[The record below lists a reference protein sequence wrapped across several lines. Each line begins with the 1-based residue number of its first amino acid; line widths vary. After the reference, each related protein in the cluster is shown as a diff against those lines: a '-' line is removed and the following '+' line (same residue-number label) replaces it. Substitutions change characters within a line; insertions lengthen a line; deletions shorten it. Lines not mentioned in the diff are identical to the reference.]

1 MSQIVKLP
9 PVVVNQIAAGEVIE
23 RPASVVKELVENAL
37 DAGATRIDVTLLRGG
52 MELVRVVD
60 NGRGIPAE
68 ELPLAL
74 TSHATSKIR
83 TAEDLERVQTLGFR
97 GEALASIA
105 AVSQLRLA
113 SRPAGQRQGAELS
126 TTGSEPEEVLRRKV
140 RPWGGPPGT
149 VVEVNHLF
157 YNAPVR
163 RKFLRST
170 QTETSHATEAV
181 LRLALA
187 HPQVHF
193 TLRHG
198 KRLIYDLPPQSEWLG
213 RIEALFGAE
222 VTERLLPIEGQDGPI
237 RLSGYVGHP
246 ELNRPH
252 TRWQYLFLN
261 GRPVRDRSLTHA
273 LNEAYR
279 GLLLTGRYPVCFLRL
294 EMPPELVDV
303 NVHPTKLEVRFQDG
317 SRVYSQLLGTLRRT
331 FLESDLGTRL
341 QVPSTAAPRQTAG
354 EEGAPLSFVDWA
366 KAELQRRHEALQRHG
381 SPQPDQPPPLTQR
394 LGENPFV
401 LPPEGYPLGPASG
414 PGQQEAENTPGSE
427 LAPAA
432 PAGVPRT
439 PAPGPHLPPQEPSPA
454 RDAEPETPTAEPNM
468 PVRAMQ
474 VHNRYLVVEEPQGIV
489 VIDQHALH
497 ERVLYEQLRER
508 VAQGS
513 LPTQRLLVPLVLELS
528 PEEKATA
535 TENQALLKHLGFE
548 VAPFGGQSL
557 SLQSAPALLPAAKTE
572 ETFREVLQQLSQ
584 SPGRPGAEAV
594 LDPVLHLLACKAAVK
609 AGDPLTQEEI
619 QALLRQRHLAQN
631 THHCPHGRPTALWL
645 SCEELDRQFLR
656 T

>member
-1 MSQIVKLP
+1 MSRIEKLP

-37 DAGATRIDVTLLRGG
+37 DADAARVDVTLLRGG

-60 NGRGIPAE
+60 NGRGIPPE
-68 ELPLAL
+68 ELPLAVL
-74 TSHATSKIR
+74 SHATSKIR
-83 TAEDLERVQTLGFR
+83 SAEDLERVQTLGFR

-126 TTGSEPEEVLRRKV
+126 TTGSEPEEVLRGKV

-198 KRLIYDLPPQSEWLG
+198 KRLIYDLPPQQDWLR
-213 RIEALFGAE
+213 RIEALFGSETAQ
-222 VTERLLPIEGQDGPI
+222 RLIPIQGQDGPV

-246 ELNRPH
+246 ELSRPH

-261 GRPVRDRSLTHA
+261 GRPVRDRSLGHA

-294 EMPPELVDV
+294 EMPPEMVDV

-317 SRVYSQLLGTLRRT
+317 SRVYSQLLGTLRRK
-331 FLESDLGTRL
+331 FLETDLGTRL
-341 QVPSTAAPRQTAG
+341 QVPAESARGNPAQPPQSAFQ
-354 EEGAPLSFVDWA
+354 FVDWA
-366 KAELQRRHEALQRHG
+366 KAQLARQHQSREEAPDS
-381 SPQPDQPPPLTQR
+381 SPTPPPTLAQR

-401 LPPEGYPLGPASG
+401 LPPGGYTLPEDPAPSAEPDTEAEASQPQQAPWDPEPAPSAG
-414 PGQQEAENTPGSE
+414 AEAPGQAEA
-427 LAPAA
+427 
-432 PAGVPRT
+432 
-439 PAPGPHLPPQEPSPA
+439 SPA
-454 RDAEPETPTAEPNM
+454 EGPLASAVEPL
-468 PVRAMQ
+468 RAMQ

-508 VAQGS
+508 VAQGP
-513 LPTQRLLVPLVLELS
+513 LPTQRLLVPQVVELA
-528 PEEKATA
+528 PEELAVA
-535 TENQALLKHLGFE
+535 RENQALLAQLGFVLE
-548 VAPFGGQSL
+548 SFGGQAVA
-557 SLQSAPALLPAAKTE
+557 LQSHPALLPSGRLE
-572 ETFREVLQQLSQ
+572 EAFRELLHRLGQA
-584 SPGRPGAEAV
+584 PGPPGAEAV
-594 LDPVLHLLACKAAVK
+594 LDPLLHLLACKAAVK
-609 AGDPLTQEEI
+609 AGDPLSEAEI
-619 QALLRQRHLAQN
+619 QALLQQRHLAQN
-631 THHCPHGRPTALWL
+631 THHCPHGRPTALLL
-645 SCEELDRQFLR
+645 SREELDRQFLR

>member
-1 MSQIVKLP
+1 MSRIEKLP

-37 DAGATRIDVTLLRGG
+37 DAGATRVDVTLLRGG
-52 MELVRVVD
+52 VELVRVVD
-60 NGRGIPAE
+60 NGRGIPPE
-68 ELPLAL
+68 ELPLAVL
-74 TSHATSKIR
+74 SHATSKIR
-83 TAEDLERVQTLGFR
+83 SAEDLERVQTLGFR

-113 SRPAGQRQGAELS
+113 SRPAQQRQGAELS
-126 TTGSEPEEVLRRKV
+126 TTGSESEEVLRRKV

-198 KRLIYDLPPQSEWLG
+198 KRLIYDLPPQQQWLR
-213 RIEALFGAE
+213 RIEALFGRETAQ
-222 VTERLLPIEGQDGPI
+222 RLIPIQGQDGPV

-294 EMPPELVDV
+294 EMPPEMVDV

-317 SRVYSQLLGTLRRT
+317 SRVYSQLLGTLRRK
-331 FLESDLGTRL
+331 FLETDLGTRL
-341 QVPSTAAPRQTAG
+341 QVPSEQAAAPEPQPG
-354 EEGAPLSFVDWA
+354 PQSLQFVDWA
-366 KAELQRRHEALQRHG
+366 KAQLARQHQAQGGNPAGPHA
-381 SPQPDQPPPLTQR
+381 PPPTLTQQ

-401 LPPEGYPLGPASG
+401 LPPGGYALPEEPAPSAVRSG
-414 PGQQEAENTPGSE
+414 TQETSQPQQAPWDPEPPSSPGAEAPGQAKASPAEAF
-427 LAPAA
+427 
-432 PAGVPRT
+432 
-439 PAPGPHLPPQEPSPA
+439 PPQGTEPP
-454 RDAEPETPTAEPNM
+454 
-468 PVRAMQ
+468 RAMQ

-508 VAQGS
+508 VAGGP
-513 LPTQRLLVPLVLELS
+513 LPTQRLLVPQVVELT
-528 PEEKATA
+528 PEELATVR
-535 TENQALLKHLGFE
+535 ENQALLAQLGFE
-548 VAPFGGQSL
+548 LEAFGGQAVAV
-557 SLQSAPALLPAAKTE
+557 QSHPALLPPGRLE
-572 ETFREVLQQLSQ
+572 EAFRELVHRLSQ
-584 SPGRPGAEAV
+584 APGTPGAEAV
-594 LDPVLHLLACKAAVK
+594 LDPLLHLLACKAAVK
-609 AGDPLTQEEI
+609 AGDPLSEAEI

-631 THHCPHGRPTALWL
+631 THHCPHGRPTALLL
-645 SCEELDRQFLR
+645 SREELDRQFLR